1 MGIGAPAAWETF
13 EASSGSGGLDCAVL
27 ANVARSGY
35 KKLTPVQKH
44 VVPIV
49 LAGRDVLACAQ
60 TGSGKTAAFLL
71 PVIHRLLQTPRGEY
85 NFATAGSDHRYGTFL

>member
-1 MGIGAPAAWETF
+1 MGSQAPAAWDSFET
-13 EASSGSGGLDCAVL
+13 SGVLDRAVL

-35 KKLTPVQKH
+35 RKLTPVQKH
-44 VVPIV
+44 VVPMV

-71 PVIHRLLQTPRGEY
+71 PVIHSLLQAPRGSH
-85 NFATAGSDHRYGTFL
+85 NFATAGSDHRYVGTR